1 MAGGSRM
8 PGDSAVRRMHRLV
21 PEDLRAEI
29 EAAIVDRPVGRA
41 SWAAIHRHYQ
51 LRDKFGIGLSAFR
64 KYARRVEW
72 MRRQQAAGTI
82 ATGICEAAAG
92 EEDVGDG
99 ETEEVLQSRGR
110 LLLLQK
116 LIGQLSS
123 GDLSNAEL
131 ARLAGAFVAQ
141 GRLALAREK
150 RAREEEARSR
160 AEAGRGRSDEEL
172 AGLVREVYGAEV
184 GSED

>member
-1 MAGGSRM
+1 
-8 PGDSAVRRMHRLV
+8 MHRLV
-21 PEDLRAEI
+21 PEDLRAAI
-29 EAAIVDRPVGRA
+29 EAAIVDRPAGRA
-41 SWAAIHRHYQ
+41 SWAAIHRHHQ
-51 LRDKFGIGLSAFR
+51 LQGKFGIGLGAFR
-64 KYARRVEW
+64 EYARRVEW

-82 ATGICEAAAG
+82 ATGICEAVTG
-92 EEDVGDG
+92 ESGVGDG
-99 ETEEVLQSRGR
+99 ETQEVLQSRGQ

-116 LIGQLSS
+116 LIAQLAG

-150 RAREEEARSR
+150 QQWEEEARSR
-160 AEAGRGRSDEEL
+160 AEAGSRQSDEEL

-184 GSED
+184 GSEG